1 MDSNTVSSFQV
12 DCFLWHVRKRFADQE
27 MGDAPFLDR
36 LRRDQKP
43 LRGRGS
49 TLGLDIDTATR
60 VGKQIVERILE
71 DESDEALKMTIASV
85 PATRYLTDMTLE
97 EMSRDWFML
106 MPKQKV
112 AGSLCIRMDQAIM
125 DKNII
130 LKANFSVIFDRLETL
145 ILLRA
150 LTDEGAIVGEISPL
164 PSLPDILMRM
174 SKMQLGSS
182 SEDLNG
188 MITQFESLKL
198 YRDSLGEAVMRMGD
212 LHSLQSRNGK
222 WREQLSQKFE
232 EIRWLIEEVRH
243 RLKIT
248 ENSFEQIT
256 FMQALQ
262 LLLEVEQEIRTFSFQ
277 LI

>member
-27 MGDAPFLDR
+27 LGDAPFLDR
-36 LRRDQKP
+36 LRRDQKS

-49 TLGLDIDTATR
+49 TLGLDIETATR
-60 VGKQIVERILE
+60 AGKQIVERILE
-71 DESDEALKMTIASV
+71 EESDEALKMTIASV
-85 PATRYLTDMTLE
+85 PASRYLTDMTLE

-150 LTDEGAIVGEISPL
+150 FTEEGAIVGEISPL
-164 PSLPDILMRM
+164 PSLPGHTDEDVKNAIGVLIGGLEWNDNTVRV
-174 SKMQLGSS
+174 SETLQRFAWRSSNEDGRPPLSPKQKRKMERTIE
-182 SEDLNG
+182 SE
-188 MITQFESLKL
+188 
-198 YRDSLGEAVMRMGD
+198 V
-212 LHSLQSRNGK
+212 
-222 WREQLSQKFE
+222 
-232 EIRWLIEEVRH
+232 
-243 RLKIT
+243 
-248 ENSFEQIT
+248 
-256 FMQALQ
+256 
-262 LLLEVEQEIRTFSFQ
+262 
-277 LI
+277 

>member
-27 MGDAPFLDR
+27 LGDAPFLDR
-36 LRRDQKP
+36 LRRDQKS

-49 TLGLDIDTATR
+49 TLGLDIETATR
-60 VGKQIVERILE
+60 AGKQIVERILE
-71 DESDEALKMTIASV
+71 EESDEALRMTIASV
-85 PATRYLTDMTLE
+85 PASRYLTDMTLE

-150 LTDEGAIVGEISPL
+150 FTEEGAIVGEISPL
-164 PSLPDILMRM
+164 PSLPGHTDEDVKNAIGVLIGGLEWNDNTVRV
-174 SKMQLGSS
+174 SETLQRFAWRRCNEDGRPLLPPKQKRKMARTIE
-182 SEDLNG
+182 SE
-188 MITQFESLKL
+188 
-198 YRDSLGEAVMRMGD
+198 V
-212 LHSLQSRNGK
+212 
-222 WREQLSQKFE
+222 
-232 EIRWLIEEVRH
+232 
-243 RLKIT
+243 
-248 ENSFEQIT
+248 
-256 FMQALQ
+256 
-262 LLLEVEQEIRTFSFQ
+262 
-277 LI
+277 